1 MIRTIFSDFPTYKS
15 MSFVSGL
22 NIVLADK
29 SPGATEKQSR
39 NGAGKSSLLETIH
52 FVLGGKAKPTSIF
65 RNETLLDY
73 SFSLEL
79 DLYGKIV
86 SATRSGDTPAK
97 IFVSG
102 DVSKW
107 PIALK
112 KSENAGEWQISNEN
126 WRLLLGN
133 AFFNLP
139 VGDTPKYSPRFR
151 SLFAYFARS
160 QSSGGFADPLY
171 QASMQQLFDRQVAIS
186 ALLNLDV
193 SIPRDLQGVRDKEKL
208 ISALKKAAKGGALTN
223 FINSAATIRTELAIA
238 RATAQRLLESLNAF
252 RVVDEYAE
260 YETEATRLTR
270 EISRLNNENTTDLE
284 LIEHLKETM
293 NAEVPASVENVERI
307 YKRAG
312 ILLPDLVQKRYEDVQ
327 AFHTQV
333 IENRKQHLS
342 VEKESAEVRISERS
356 TERKELDI
364 RRQKVMGILSSG
376 GALEHYNLLRAD
388 AAQSEANVA
397 VLSTQLEAAET
408 LESTKA
414 ELDSDRTRL
423 LAALQADYRER
434 ADFIA
439 EAVIAFQDISRALYE
454 TGGKLTITPTK
465 NGPEIGMEIPSDSS
479 VGINNMKIFCFDLMM
494 MDLNAKR
501 GIGPGFLIHD
511 SHLFDGVDERQ
522 VAKALELGA
531 AHAKEHGYQYI
542 ITMNSDAIPSEGFSA
557 DFNILEYVNKVR
569 LTDAEE
575 SGGLFGVRF

>member
-15 MSFVSGL
+15 MSFESGL

-29 SPGATEKQSR
+29 SHGATEKQSR

-52 FVLGGKAKPTSIF
+52 FVLGGNAKPASIF
-65 RNETLLDY
+65 RNDTLREFN
-73 SFSLEL
+73 FSMEL
-79 DLYGKIV
+79 DLYGERV
-86 SATRSGDTPAK
+86 SATRSGDAPSK
-97 IFVSG
+97 IFVAG

-107 PIALK
+107 PIAPK
-112 KSENAGEWQISNEN
+112 KSKNEGEWQISNEN

-139 VGDTPKYSPRFR
+139 VGDTPKYSPTFR

-160 QSSGGFADPLY
+160 QSSGGFTDPLY
-171 QASMQQLFDRQVAIS
+171 QAGMQQLFDRQVAIS
-186 ALLNLDV
+186 ALLNLNV
-193 SIPRDLQGVRDKEKL
+193 AIPRDLQGVRDKEKL
-208 ISALKKAAKGGALTN
+208 IGELKKAAKGGALTN
-223 FINSAATIRTELAIA
+223 FINTAAAIRTELAIA

-260 YETEATRLTR
+260 YEIEATRLTK

-284 LIEHLKETM
+284 LIEHLVETM

-312 ILLPDLVQKRYEDVQ
+312 ILLPELVQQRYEDVQ
-327 AFHTQV
+327 TFHNQV

-342 VEKESAEVRISERS
+342 AEKESAEERISQRS
-356 TERKELDI
+356 TEREELDI
-364 RRQKVMGILSSG
+364 RRQKVMAILSSG
-376 GALEHYNLLRAD
+376 GALEHYNSLRAD
-388 AAQSEANVA
+388 AAQSEANV
-397 VLSTQLEAAET
+397 VLLTNQLEAAEA

-414 ELDSDRTRL
+414 ELEADRTRL
-423 LAALQADYRER
+423 LAALQADYSER

-465 NGPEIGMEIPSDSS
+465 NGPEIGIEIPSDSS
-479 VGINNMKIFCFDLMM
+479 VGISNMKIFCFDLMM
-494 MDLNAKR
+494 MDLNSRR
-501 GIGPGFLIHD
+501 GIGPGFLVHD

-531 AHAKEHGYQYI
+531 MHAKEHGYQYI
-542 ITMNSDAIPSEGFSA
+542 ITMNSDAIPGEGFSA
-557 DFNILEYVNKVR
+557 DFNIMEYVNKVR
-569 LTDAEE
+569 LTDAQET
-575 SGGLFGVRF
+575 GGLFGVRF